1 MEKRR
6 AMKQNSILIGLL
18 FLAMVFS
25 GCGGEMNP
33 KLKEIQGHW
42 VDVNSDVTLDISGA
56 TMRFTSGGWREKY
69 PFILETTGM
78 TTTLVPPRN
87 KDFGPMSEITLEED
101 GSLTAY
107 EQVLDAEGHRY
118 HFVRE
123 ADKAA
128 YLEIKD
134 FSQDLPKTIGS
145 KIIKEFSLTFAKDYE
160 GEYGLDSFWPCG
172 RYSWQIEK
180 REDDWWM
187 DFSVSG
193 DSYMILQFS
202 ITVDEEWMRGLADLL
217 ESCGAIEQNGYYQ
230 KNEVAR
236 HNWSLWVKYASAEKV
251 HLRADGDAAAT
262 CVFDLPA
269 LMEYIRSM
277 DEVKFWQ

>member
-1 MEKRR
+1 MRKRV
-6 AMKQNSILIGLL
+6 KTKVITLL
-18 FLAMVFS
+18 MLLPLVLTA
-25 GCGGEMNP
+25 CGGEMDP
-33 KLKEIQGHW
+33 ALIKLQGHW
-42 VDVNSDVTLDISGA
+42 VDVNSDATLDITGA

-69 PFILETTGM
+69 PFLVETTVYG
-78 TTTLVPPRN
+78 TTLVPPKG
-87 KDFGPMSEITLEED
+87 KDFGPMSEITIGED

-107 EQVLDAEGHRY
+107 EQVLDAEGHQY

-134 FSQDLPKTIGS
+134 FSQDLPKTIES
-145 KIIKEFSLTFAKDYE
+145 RDMKEFSLTFAKDYE

-172 RYSWQIEK
+172 RYSWTIDKQEN
-180 REDDWWM
+180 DWWM
-187 DFSVSG
+187 EFSVSG
-193 DSYMILQFS
+193 DSYVILQFS
-202 ITVDEEWMRGLADLL
+202 TTVDQAWMEGLAALL
-217 ESCGAIEQNGYYQ
+217 ESTGAIEENGYYQ

-236 HNWSLWVKYASAEKV
+236 HSWSLWVKYASGESV
-251 HLRADGDAAAT
+251 VLRAEGDAAAA

-269 LMEYIRSM
+269 LMEYAKTM